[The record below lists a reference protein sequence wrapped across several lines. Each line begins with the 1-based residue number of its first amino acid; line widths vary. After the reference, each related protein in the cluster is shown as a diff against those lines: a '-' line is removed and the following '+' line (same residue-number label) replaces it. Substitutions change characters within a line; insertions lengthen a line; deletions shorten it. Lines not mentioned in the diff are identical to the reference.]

1 MKAAALAAAVLLA
14 IMGSGCKLLTPGP
27 VTEERHSDHPQGT
40 AIGASFPGVNQG
52 TQTTTA
58 TASTDH

>member
-1 MKAAALAAAVLLA
+1 MKTAVLYVVLLLAA
-14 IMGSGCKLLTPGP
+14 GGCQVFKPGP

-58 TASTDH
+58 TRSTDT

>member
-1 MKAAALAAAVLLA
+1 MKLAVLSALLLLAAV
-14 IMGSGCKLLTPGP
+14 GCQVFAPGP
-27 VTEERHSDHPQGT
+27 VTEEHHSDHPQGT

-58 TASTDH
+58 TASTDR

>member
-1 MKAAALAAAVLLA
+1 MKIVALFAAFLLA
-14 IMGSGCKLLTPGP
+14 GCAGKFSAPTTGEYH
-27 VTEERHSDHPQGT
+27 TTDHPQGT

-58 TASTDH
+58 TASTDR

>member
-1 MKAAALAAAVLLA
+1 MKTFLVLSALLLVVGA
-14 IMGSGCKLLTPGP
+14 GCKNLAPGP
-27 VTEERHSDHPQGT
+27 VTGERHSDHPQGT

-58 TASTDH
+58 TASTDT